1 VASRGTN
8 DNRESLLLTE
18 SEVQQ
23 SYRQLVYR
31 NDIDNKAIDRAENLL
46 DELRPESPLRMRLWN
61 ELQELRKL
69 KIDSSMS

>member
-1 VASRGTN
+1 M
-8 DNRESLLLTE
+8 LTE

-31 NDIDNKAIDRAENLL
+31 NDIDKKAIDRAENLL

-69 KIDSSMS
+69 KIDSGMS

>member
-1 VASRGTN
+1 M
-8 DNRESLLLTE
+8 LTE

-31 NDIDNKAIDRAENLL
+31 NNIDKTAIDRAENLL
-46 DELRPESPLRMRLWN
+46 DELRPESPLRIRLWK

-69 KIDSSMS
+69 KIDTSMS

>member
-1 VASRGTN
+1 M
-8 DNRESLLLTE
+8 LTE

-31 NDIDNKAIDRAENLL
+31 NDIDKTAIDRAENLL

>member
-1 VASRGTN
+1 M
-8 DNRESLLLTE
+8 LTE

-31 NDIDNKAIDRAENLL
+31 NDIDKTAIDRAENLL
-46 DELRPESPLRMRLWN
+46 DELRPESPLRIRLWK

-69 KIDSSMS
+69 NLDSSMS

>member
-1 VASRGTN
+1 M
-8 DNRESLLLTE
+8 LTE

-31 NDIDNKAIDRAENLL
+31 NDIDKTAIDRAENLL
-46 DELRPESPLRMRLWN
+46 DELRPESPLRIRLWK

-69 KIDSSMS
+69 KLDSSMS

>member
-1 VASRGTN
+1 M
-8 DNRESLLLTE
+8 LTE

-31 NDIDNKAIDRAENLL
+31 NDIDKIAIDRAENLL
-46 DELRPESPLRMRLWN
+46 DELRPESPLRIRLWK

-69 KIDSSMS
+69 KLDSSMS

>member
-1 VASRGTN
+1 M
-8 DNRESLLLTE
+8 LTE

-31 NDIDNKAIDRAENLL
+31 NDIDKKAIDRAENLL
-46 DELRPESPLRMRLWN
+46 DELRPESPLRMRHWN

>member
-1 VASRGTN
+1 M
-8 DNRESLLLTE
+8 LTE

-31 NDIDNKAIDRAENLL
+31 NDLDVAAIDKAEDLL
-46 DELRPESPLRMRLWN
+46 DQLRPESPLRIRLWK

-69 KIDSSMS
+69 KIDSTVS

>member
-1 VASRGTN
+1 
-8 DNRESLLLTE
+8 LLTE

-31 NDIDNKAIDRAENLL
+31 NDLDVAAIDKAEDLL
-46 DELRPESPLRMRLWN
+46 DQLRPESPLRIRLCK

-69 KIDSSMS
+69 KFDSTVS

>member
-1 VASRGTN
+1 M
-8 DNRESLLLTE
+8 LTE

-31 NDIDNKAIDRAENLL
+31 NDLDAAAIDQAEDLL
-46 DELRPESPLRMRLWN
+46 DQLRPESPLRIRLWK

-69 KIDSSMS
+69 KIDSTVS

>member
-1 VASRGTN
+1 M
-8 DNRESLLLTE
+8 LTE

-31 NDIDNKAIDRAENLL
+31 NDIDKTAIDRAENLL
-46 DELRPESPLRMRLWN
+46 DELRPESPLRIRLWK

-69 KIDSSMS
+69 KIDTSMS

>member
-1 VASRGTN
+1 
-8 DNRESLLLTE
+8 LLTE

-31 NDIDNKAIDRAENLL
+31 NDIDKTAIDRAENLL
-46 DELRPESPLRMRLWN
+46 DELRPESPLRIRLWK

-69 KIDSSMS
+69 KIDTSMS

>member
-1 VASRGTN
+1 
-8 DNRESLLLTE
+8 LLTE

-31 NDIDNKAIDRAENLL
+31 NDLDAAAIDQAEDLL
-46 DELRPESPLRMRLWN
+46 DQLRPESPLRIRLWK

-69 KIDSSMS
+69 KIDSTVS

>member
-1 VASRGTN
+1 MLS
-8 DNRESLLLTE
+8 E

-31 NDIDNKAIDRAENLL
+31 NDLDVTAINQAEDLL
-46 DELRPESPLRMRLWN
+46 DQLRPESPLRIRLWK

-69 KIDSSMS
+69 KLDSTVS

>member
-1 VASRGTN
+1 
-8 DNRESLLLTE
+8 LLTE

-31 NDIDNKAIDRAENLL
+31 NDLDVAAIDKAEDLI
-46 DELRPESPLRMRLWN
+46 DQLRPESPLRIRLWK

-69 KIDSSMS
+69 KIDSTVS

>member
-1 VASRGTN
+1 M
-8 DNRESLLLTE
+8 LTE

-31 NDIDNKAIDRAENLL
+31 NDIDKTAIDRAENLL
-46 DELRPESPLRMRLWN
+46 DELRPESPLRIRLWR

-69 KIDSSMS
+69 NLDSSMS

>member
-1 VASRGTN
+1 
-8 DNRESLLLTE
+8 LLTE

-31 NDIDNKAIDRAENLL
+31 NDIDKTAIDRAENLL
-46 DELRPESPLRMRLWN
+46 DELRPESPLRIRLWR

-69 KIDSSMS
+69 NLDSSMS

>member
-1 VASRGTN
+1 M
-8 DNRESLLLTE
+8 LTE

-31 NDIDNKAIDRAENLL
+31 NDIDKTAIDRAENLL

-69 KIDSSMS
+69 KIDSSLS

>member
-1 VASRGTN
+1 M
-8 DNRESLLLTE
+8 LTE

-31 NDIDNKAIDRAENLL
+31 NDLDETAINKAENLL
-46 DELRPESPLRMRLWN
+46 GELRPESPLRMRLWT

-69 KIDSSMS
+69 KIDSTVS

>member
-1 VASRGTN
+1 
-8 DNRESLLLTE
+8 LLTE

-31 NDIDNKAIDRAENLL
+31 NDIDKTAIDRAENLL

>member
-1 VASRGTN
+1 M
-8 DNRESLLLTE
+8 LTE

>member
-1 VASRGTN
+1 M
-8 DNRESLLLTE
+8 LTE

-31 NDIDNKAIDRAENLL
+31 NDIDKTAIDRAENLL

-69 KIDSSMS
+69 KVDSSMS

>member
-1 VASRGTN
+1 M
-8 DNRESLLLTE
+8 LTE

-31 NDIDNKAIDRAENLL
+31 NDIDKTAIDQAENLL
-46 DELRPESPLRMRLWN
+46 DELRPESPLRIRLWK

-69 KIDSSMS
+69 KLDSSMS

>member
-1 VASRGTN
+1 M
-8 DNRESLLLTE
+8 LTE

-31 NDIDNKAIDRAENLL
+31 TDLDKKAIDQAEGLL
-46 DELRPESPLRMRLWN
+46 DELRPESPLRIRLWK

-69 KIDSSMS
+69 KIDSPVS